1 MYVSMLCIFV
11 SISISSVHIH
21 IVLQV
26 ADLMFFILLCAVFL
40 LAYGVAAQ
48 SLLYPNAEPRWEIL
62 YKVVYHPYFSM
73 YQEFPLE
80 ELEGILRSQLHNHST
95 SSQFSFIELT
105 TFLGSENFHVSVWT
119 AQMQPGWPVRYP
131 VPLLF
136 LQKKLWQIW
145 IVITIP
151 AVLYI
156 RDALQNIT
164 WKVGHANEITKF
176 KLFYINQNNLFLKDV
191 NSVLR

>member
-1 MYVSMLCIFV
+1 
-11 SISISSVHIH
+11 
-21 IVLQV
+21 
-26 ADLMFFILLCAVFL
+26 MFFILLCAVFL

-119 AQMQPGWPVRYP
+119 A
-131 VPLLF
+131 
-136 LQKKLWQIW
+136 
-145 IVITIP
+145 
-151 AVLYI
+151 
-156 RDALQNIT
+156 
-164 WKVGHANEITKF
+164 
-176 KLFYINQNNLFLKDV
+176 
-191 NSVLR
+191 